1 MNNTVLILNGSC
13 KFFNRGGSLNNAFSK
28 IAVQELQGY
37 GLNVMETKM
46 ASYKS
51 VNEEVEKILR
61 ADVIILQSAVWAMCM
76 PWPVKKYVD
85 EVMTQ
90 PEVCGTDG
98 RTRELPD
105 KTYGSGGVLKN
116 KHYLISTT
124 WNAPEKAFTHPA
136 EFFSGLGVD
145 AVLTPWH
152 KQFQYMGLGLRKLPD
167 FCCFDVYKNP
177 QIERDFISFKKHL
190 NLYIKPLFV
199 NHRDNL

>member
-1 MNNTVLILNGSC
+1 MG
-13 KFFNRGGSLNNAFSK
+13 
-28 IAVQELQGY
+28 
-37 GLNVMETKM
+37 
-46 ASYKS
+46 
-51 VNEEVEKILR
+51 
-61 ADVIILQSAVWAMCM
+61 M

-124 WNAPEKAFTHPA
+124 WNAPEKAFTQPA

-190 NLYIKPLFV
+190 SLYIKPLFA

>member
-13 KFFNRGGSLNNAFSK
+13 KFFNRGGILNDAFSK

-61 ADVIILQSAVWAMCM
+61 ADVIILQSAVWAMGM

-105 KTYGSGGVLKN
+105 KTYGSGGVLK
-116 KHYLISTT
+116 K
-124 WNAPEKAFTHPA
+124 
-136 EFFSGLGVD
+136 
-145 AVLTPWH
+145 
-152 KQFQYMGLGLRKLPD
+152 
-167 FCCFDVYKNP
+167 
-177 QIERDFISFKKHL
+177 
-190 NLYIKPLFV
+190 
-199 NHRDNL
+199 